1 MGTRRYFL
9 LKSAVGLTA
18 LCVPGLT
25 VNAGTLISGKSGKIL
40 LRKKDR
46 ILYQGDSITD
56 GGRDKRMS
64 RPNYWKG
71 MGKGYALLSAS
82 KILDENQDRVLT
94 FYNRSKEQT
103 SELKTLM

>member
-1 MGTRRYFL
+1 METRRDFL

-46 ILYQGDSITD
+46 TLYKGDSITD
-56 GGRDKRMS
+56 GGRDKRMR
-64 RPNYWKG
+64 RPNYGKE
-71 MGKGYALLSAS
+71 MGKGYTLFSAS
-82 KILDENQDRVLT
+82 KIIDAHPDMALT
-94 FYNRSKEQT
+94 FYKKGISGNT
-103 SELKTLM
+103 II

>member
-1 MGTRRYFL
+1 METRRDFL

-64 RPNYWKG
+64 RPNYGNG

-82 KILDENQDRVLT
+82 KILDENPAMDLRTEERRVGKRCGST
-94 FYNRSKEQT
+94 GRS
-103 SELKTLM
+103 